1 MMQRLVELALRYRIL
16 VLLAALFVAAIGV
29 ASMRNLSIDA
39 VPDITPNQVL
49 VLTRAPSLSPLEV
62 EQFLSFPV
70 EMAMSGLPGIKRIQ
84 STSKYGLSYVAI
96 YFEDGM
102 DPYFCRRLIMERLP
116 QAKEAISPEIGVPE
130 MGPISTGLGEIYQF
144 KVTGLGRSPMELRS
158 ILDWDIAP
166 KLRLVPGVV
175 EVNSQGGELKTY
187 EVEVDSDKLAGY
199 RIPLPKVIEALS
211 KNNAN
216 AGGAYLERS
225 EQQSLIRGEGL
236 IGSLSDIENIVVG
249 NSSTGTPILIRNLGN
264 VHFAPMV
271 RRGFATQDGKGE
283 IVVGVAMMLLGENSR
298 VVANRVKENLAEI
311 QKTLPAD
318 VRVEQLYD
326 RTDLVNRTIHTV
338 TRNLVEGGLL
348 VIAVLL
354 LLLGSFRSG
363 LIVSLAIPLSMLIAF
378 IGMVQA
384 KISGNLM
391 SLGAIDFGLIVDGS
405 VVIIENILRRLHQRK
420 LDENPRDIILSAARE
435 VAKPIFFGVGIIV
448 LVYVP
453 ILTLGGTE
461 GKMFKPMAAT
471 VLFALI
477 GSLVIALTL
486 MPVLAS
492 YFLRKPKVQEHTW
505 LMRNLNRLYRPVL
518 KLALRSPLL
527 VGGIAFAVFAVSL
540 AAIPFLGAEFIPS
553 LDEGSILV
561 QMYRV
566 PGISITESLHG
577 NQIIETVLREFP
589 EVSTVFSRTG
599 SPEIATDPMAI
610 DQSDVYVTLKPKEQW
625 PGKLSKN
632 DLIAVMKKRLEEE
645 APGAAYSFS
654 QPIQMRM
661 QELMEGGSRS
671 DIAIKLLGHDL
682 EVLRQ
687 KADQIAAVVS
697 KVPGAADVRAE
708 RVAGLPYL
716 RIHLRRDALAR
727 HGLDA
732 SDVLDTI
739 QAIGGRPVDEI
750 VEGNRRFA
758 MQVRFP
764 EEQRAT
770 SEAIGNLRVGDSEG
784 HFIPLAQLADIQ
796 DEEGP
801 AQISREGGQRR
812 ISVEVNVRGRDLAGF
827 VSEAQKAVAAKVKLP
842 SEYQLQWGG
851 QFEQLQ
857 TASQR
862 LMIVVPASLIL
873 IFVLLYFNF
882 QAGLPALL
890 IFLNIPLAATGG
902 IFALLM
908 RGMPFSIS
916 AGVGFIALFGIAVLN
931 GIVLLTYIR
940 ELRQQGLSIETAVE
954 EGAETRLR
962 PVLMT
967 ALVASLGFIPMA
979 VSHGAGAEVQRPLA
993 TVVIGGLVTSTLL
1006 TLLVLPALYKWIE
1019 TRREKPKTLSNTRE
1033 QENST
1038 MKGA

>member
-1 MMQRLVELALRYRIL
+1 MQRLIELALRYRIL
-16 VLLAALFVAAIGV
+16 VLLATVFVAAIGFV
-29 ASMRNLSIDA
+29 SLRNLPIDA
-39 VPDITPNQVL
+39 EPDITPNQVL

-62 EQFLSFPV
+62 EQLISFPV
-70 EMAMSGLPGIKRIQ
+70 ETAMRGLPGITRIQ

-96 YFEDGM
+96 YFKDGM
-102 DPYFCRRLIMERLP
+102 DPYFCRSLVNERLP
-116 QAKEAISPEIGVPE
+116 QAKESIPAAVGVPE

-144 KVTGLGRSPMELRS
+144 KVTGSGRTPMELRS

-166 KLRLVPGVV
+166 KLRGVPGVV
-175 EVNSQGGELKTY
+175 EVNTQGGDLKTY
-187 EVEVDSDKLAGY
+187 EVEVDSDKLTGY
-199 RIPLPKVIEALS
+199 HIPLRRVIEALS

-249 NSSTGTPILIRNLGN
+249 NSSTGTPILIRNIGN

-283 IVVGVAMMLLGENSR
+283 IVVGVAMMLIGENSR
-298 VVANRVKENLAEI
+298 AVANRVKESLADF
-311 QKTLPAD
+311 QKTLPEG
-318 VRVEQLYD
+318 VRIEQLYD

-338 TRNLVEGGLL
+338 TRNLIEGGIL

-354 LLLGSFRSG
+354 LLLGSFRAG
-363 LIVSLAIPLSMLIAF
+363 VVVSLAIPLSMLVAF

-384 KISGNLM
+384 NVSGNLM

-405 VVIIENILRRLHQRK
+405 VVIIENILRRLHQK
-420 LDENPRDIILSAARE
+420 VPDEQASDVILSAARE
-435 VAKPIFFGVGIIV
+435 VAKPIFFGVAIIV

-453 ILTLGGTE
+453 ILTLGGVE

-471 VLFALI
+471 VLFALLA
-477 GSLVIALTL
+477 SLVVALTL
-486 MPVLAS
+486 MPVLS
-492 YFLRKPKVQEHTW
+492 WYVLRTKVAEKQTW
-505 LMRNLNRLYRPVL
+505 LMRKIDQWYRPL
-518 KLALRSPLL
+518 LQRALRHPAWTS
-527 VGGIAFAVFAVSL
+527 GIALGIFAVSL
-540 AAIPFLGAEFIPS
+540 IGIPFLGAEFIPS

-561 QMYRV
+561 MMYRV
-566 PGISITESLHG
+566 PGISISESLHG

-589 EVSTVFSRTG
+589 EVASVFSRTG
-599 SPEIATDPMAI
+599 SPEVATDPMAI
-610 DQSDVYVTLKPKEQW
+610 DQSDVYVTMKPIDQW
-625 PGKLSKN
+625 PTRRGKD
-632 DLIAVMKKRLEEE
+632 DLIDAMQKRLQEE
-645 APGAAYSFS
+645 APGAVYSFS

-671 DIAIKLLGHDL
+671 DIAIKLYGDDL
-682 EVLRQ
+682 DTLRQ
-687 KADQIAAVVS
+687 KADQIAAVVR
-697 KVPGAADVRAE
+697 KVPGAADVNAE

-716 RIHLRRDALAR
+716 RIRIRREALAR
-727 HGLDA
+727 HGLDE

-739 QAIGGRPVDEI
+739 EAIGGKPVGEI
-750 VEGNRRFA
+750 VEGNRRFTL
-758 MQVRFP
+758 QVRFP
-764 EEQRAT
+764 QEQRA
-770 SEAIGNLRVGDSEG
+770 SADAISNLRVGDGEG

-801 AQISREGGQRR
+801 AQISRENGQRR
-812 ISVEVNVRGRDLAGF
+812 ISVGVNVRGRDLAGF
-827 VSEAQKAVAAKVKLP
+827 VADAQKAVTAKVKIP
-842 SEYQLQWGG
+842 SEYQLEWGG
-851 QFEQLQ
+851 QFEQLES
-857 TASQR
+857 ASQR
-862 LMIVVPASLIL
+862 LMIVVPAALTL
-873 IFVLLYFNF
+873 IFVLLYLNF
-882 QAGLPALL
+882 QAALPALL

-902 IFALLM
+902 IVALLV

-940 ELRQQGLSIETAVE
+940 ELQQKELPIELAVE
-954 EGAETRLR
+954 QGAEIRLR

-993 TVVIGGLVTSTLL
+993 TVVIGGLATSTLL
-1006 TLLVLPALYKWIE
+1006 TLLVLPALYLWIE
-1019 TRREKPKTLSNTRE
+1019 RRKSIKVHRGPTGGIS
-1033 QENST
+1033 
-1038 MKGA
+1038 